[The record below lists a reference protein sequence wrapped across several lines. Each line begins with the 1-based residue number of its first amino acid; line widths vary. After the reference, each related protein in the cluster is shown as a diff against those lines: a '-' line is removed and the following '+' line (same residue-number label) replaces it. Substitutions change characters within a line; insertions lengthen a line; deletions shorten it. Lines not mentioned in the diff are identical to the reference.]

1 MQACVMNPKLATATA
16 CSGHISRAY
25 SPAGFCMSPIAVFSV
40 ANGVVGFC
48 VLPEGHCLT
57 EQGGEE
63 KKMRPFSVTLVGWFF
78 FFLLYRRGP
87 PVRAFVFGPYHNQ
100 GPVALDHLP
109 RPAGCRRVVPPPPIE
124 SFPSCRPVALPAPQS
139 WSQTPERS
147 SPSPFTRSSKNMSNR
162 PKGSRL
168 ASHPPSPPSVS
179 RLPGSIVSRHY
190 PAPTIRRLAET

>member
-124 SFPSCRPVALPAPQS
+124 SFPSHADLLPSLLPNLGAKRPSVLCLPLHEELQEHEQQAKGV
-139 WSQTPERS
+139 TTRK
-147 SPSPFTRSSKNMSNR
+147 SPSFTSFRQ
-162 PKGSRL
+162 PTARL
-168 ASHPPSPPSVS
+168 DRQPPLARANDPSPC
-179 RLPGSIVSRHY
+179 
-190 PAPTIRRLAET
+190 